1 VVDKRPSVRTLLLTG
16 PGGAGTSTLAA
27 AAAVRSA
34 RAGRHTLLLSRQ
46 AVPVPGLDDVPNL
59 DVVRVDPQASV
70 ERLWG
75 GTSGAVSAVV
85 PHLNLPPE
93 SSVVPIPGTA
103 DLALFAE
110 LARAE
115 ADLVVLDAGPLEAM
129 AALVA
134 LPATLRWWLDQL
146 MPPGMR
152 ALGAVR
158 TAAVA
163 AGAAKRG
170 PVDAALAAVPAVEAL
185 LARNRLAEP
194 TTVCL
199 VAEPRRTSV
208 APLRTAVTTL
218 ALHGLPTAALLT
230 RVLPLGDAGEW
241 ATRRAAEQDAVL
253 TELAQVAPLHRVPEA
268 AVGPADVDDL
278 AGLLDGFA
286 PPAAVPPEAPAAE
299 RSDGAWQLTVPLPF
313 AERTEVRLT
322 RWVDDLVVSVGD
334 ARRSIRLDALLRRCE
349 VTGGRLVDP
358 GTPDARLVVGFRPDA
373 KLWPAD
379 LLAAEAMAPKEGT
392 P

>member
-1 VVDKRPSVRTLLLTG
+1 VRTLLLTG

-34 RAGRHTLLLSRQ
+34 RSGRRTMLISRQ
-46 AVPVPGLDDVPNL
+46 VAPVRGLEDVPGLA
-59 DVVRVDPQASV
+59 VVRVDPQATF

-75 GTSGAVSAVV
+75 STAGAVGDVV
-85 PHLNLPPE
+85 PHLTLPPQ
-93 SSVVPIPGTA
+93 SSVVPLPGIA
-103 DLALFAE
+103 DLAVFAE
-110 LARAE
+110 LSRAE

-134 LPATLRWWLDQL
+134 LPAALRWWLDQL

-170 PVDAALAAVPAVEAL
+170 PVDAALAAVPVVEAL
-185 LARNRLAEP
+185 LARNRLTEP

-199 VAEPRRTSV
+199 VAEPRRTTV
-208 APLRTAVTTL
+208 APLRAAVTTL
-218 ALHGLPTAALLT
+218 ALHGLATGAVLS
-230 RVLPLGDAGEW
+230 RVLPLDEAGEW
-241 ATRRAAEQDAVL
+241 AARRAVEQGAVL
-253 TELAQVAPLHRVPEA
+253 AELAEVAPVLRVPEH
-268 AVGPADVDDL
+268 AVAPADVDEL
-278 AGLLDGFA
+278 VGLLDGFD
-286 PPAAVPPEAPAAE
+286 PPAADAPAAPAAE
-299 RSDGAWQLTVPLPF
+299 RTEGVWQLTVPLPF
-313 AERTEVRLT
+313 AERAAIRLT
-322 RWVDDLVVSVGD
+322 RWVDDLVISVGD

-358 GTPDARLVVGFRPDA
+358 GTADARLVVTFRPDPQ
-373 KLWPAD
+373 LWPAD
-379 LLAAEAMAPKEGT
+379 LLAAEAMATKEET

>member
-1 VVDKRPSVRTLLLTG
+1 VRTLLLTG

-34 RAGRHTLLLSRQ
+34 RAGRRTLLLSRQ
-46 AVPVPGLDDVPNL
+46 AAPVPGLEDVPGL
-59 DVVRVDPQASV
+59 DVVRVDPQATF

-75 GTSGAVSAVV
+75 GTAGVVGAVV
-85 PHLNLPPE
+85 PQLTLPPE

-115 ADLVVLDAGPLEAM
+115 ADLVVLDAGALEAM
-129 AALVA
+129 SALVA
-134 LPATLRWWLDQL
+134 LPSSLRWWLDQL

-158 TAAVA
+158 TAAVT

-170 PVDAALAAVPAVEAL
+170 PVDGALAAVPVVEGL
-185 LARNRLAEP
+185 LARDRLAGP

-199 VAEPRRTSV
+199 VAEPRRSTV
-208 APLRTAVTTL
+208 PALRAAVTTL
-218 ALHGLPTAALLT
+218 ALHGLSTGALLT
-230 RVLPLGDAGEW
+230 RVLPLEGAGEW
-241 ATRRAAEQDAVL
+241 SRRRAAEQEAVL
-253 TELAQVAPLHRVPEA
+253 ADLAAVAPLHRVPEH
-268 AVGPADVDDL
+268 AVPPVDVAGL
-278 AGLLDGFA
+278 AELLDGFV
-286 PPAAVPPEAPAAE
+286 PPAADAPGTPAAE
-299 RSDGAWQLTVPLPF
+299 RHEGAWRLTVPLPF
-313 AERTEVRLT
+313 AERADVRLT
-322 RWVDDLVVSVGD
+322 RWVDDLVISVGD
-334 ARRSIRLDALLRRCE
+334 TRRSIRLDALLRRCE

-358 GTPDARLVVGFRPDA
+358 GTPDARLEVGFRPDPQ
-373 KLWPAD
+373 LWPAD
-379 LLAAEAMAPKEGT
+379 LLAAEGRT